1 MTHAP
6 SRPVAAAD
14 PEERS
19 LEHLGRY
26 RELAAF
32 QDEPRQMR
40 SGAVGK
46 VGRLRLGFEHRRGRT
61 GLVTME
67 RQAPLLVQRPLYWDE
82 SVPDMACLMIIHSSG
97 SVLQGDRFEVRI
109 DVGAGARAH
118 VTTQAATKV
127 HQMDANYA
135 AQVQEVT
142 VASGGYL
149 EYLPGLTIPHRHARY
164 VTDTRVTIPTDATM
178 LLSETVMPGR
188 KYHGDGEL
196 FAYDVLSSAVRVQ
209 RPDGRRLFTE
219 KLLVEPPR
227 RDVRAVGVMGGF
239 DVFGTVYALTGTET
253 AERVLART
261 PPSYEPDAVVSGAT
275 RLPNGAGVVLRVLG
289 MESGP
294 VRERMRAFWDVVRQ
308 ETLGVGVPKAFLWE

>member
-1 MTHAP
+1 MTDAP
-6 SRPVAAAD
+6 ATGAIQDR
-14 PEERS
+14 EERS
-19 LEHLGRY
+19 LERLGRL

-32 QDEPRQMR
+32 QGEPRQMR

-46 VGRLRLGFEHRRGRT
+46 SGRLRLGFEHRRGRT
-61 GLVTME
+61 ALVTME
-67 RQAPLLVQRPLYWDE
+67 RQAPLLVQRPLYWDTAL
-82 SVPDMACLMIIHSSG
+82 PDMACLMIIHSSG

-135 AQVQEVT
+135 AQLQEIT

-164 VTDTRVTIPTDATM
+164 VTDTQVTIPSDATM

-188 KYHGDGEL
+188 KYHADGEL
-196 FAYDVLSSAVRVQ
+196 FEYDVFSSTVRAQ
-209 RPDGRRLFTE
+209 RPDGRSLFTE
-219 KLLVEPPR
+219 KLLVEPSR
-227 RDVRAVGVMGGF
+227 GTVRATGVMGDF
-239 DVFGTVYALTGTET
+239 DVFGTVYVLAS
-253 AERVLART
+253 ADIADRVLTCT
-261 PPSYEPDAVVSGAT
+261 PPSYEPDEVVSGAT

-289 MESGP
+289 QESGP
-294 VRERMRAFWDVVRQ
+294 VRERMREFWDVVRQ

>member
-1 MTHAP
+1 MTDAP
-6 SRPVAAAD
+6 AASSALAD
-14 PEERS
+14 PEVRSVER
-19 LEHLGRY
+19 LGHSP
-26 RELAAF
+26 ELAAF

-46 VGRLRLGFEHRRGRT
+46 VGRLRLGFEHRRGSTR
-61 GLVTME
+61 LVTME
-67 RQAPLLVQRPLYWDE
+67 RQAPLLVQRPLYWDR
-82 SVPDMACLMIIHSSG
+82 SLPDMACLMIIHSSG

-109 DVGAGARAH
+109 DVGSGAQAH

-135 AQVQEVT
+135 AQAQEVT

-164 VTDTRVTIPTDATM
+164 VTDTRVVIPPDATM

-196 FAYDVLSSAVRVQ
+196 FEYDVFSSTVRAQ
-209 RPDGRRLFTE
+209 RPDGERLFTE

-227 RDVRAVGVMGGF
+227 QGVRTVGVMGGF
-239 DVFGTVYALTGTET
+239 DVFGTVYVLTSTDI
-253 AERVLART
+253 ADRVMART
-261 PPSYEPDAVVSGAT
+261 PASYEPDAVVSGAT
-275 RLPNGAGVVLRVLG
+275 RLPNEAGVVLRVLG
-289 MESGP
+289 FESGP
-294 VRERMRAFWDVVRQ
+294 VRARMREFWDVVRQ
-308 ETLGVGVPKAFLWE
+308 EALGVGVPSAFLWE

>member
-1 MTHAP
+1 MDAP
-6 SRPVAAAD
+6 PAPGLVTD
-14 PEERS
+14 PEARS
-19 LEHLGRY
+19 LERLGRY
-26 RELAAF
+26 PELAAF

-97 SVLQGDRFEVRI
+97 SVLQGDRFDVRI
-109 DVGAGARAH
+109 DVGSGARAH

-142 VASGGYL
+142 VAPGGYL
-149 EYLPGLTIPHRHARY
+149 EYLPGLTIPHRDARY
-164 VTDTRVTIPTDATM
+164 VTDTRVIIPPDATM

-188 KYHGDGEL
+188 KYHDDGEL
-196 FAYDVLSSAVRVQ
+196 FEYDVFSSTVRVQ

-219 KLLVEPPR
+219 KLLIEPPR
-227 RDVRAVGVMGGF
+227 HSVRATGVMGGF
-239 DVFGTVYALTGTET
+239 DVFGTVYALTSVEV
-253 AERVLART
+253 ADRVMART

-275 RLPNGAGVVLRVLG
+275 PLPNDAGVVLRVLG

-294 VRERMRAFWDVVRQ
+294 VRARMRAFWDVVRQ
-308 ETLGVGVPKAFLWE
+308 ETLGVGVPRAFLWE

>member
-1 MTHAP
+1 ME
-6 SRPVAAAD
+6 V

-19 LEHLGRY
+19 LERLGRL

-61 GLVTME
+61 ALVTME

-97 SVLQGDRFEVRI
+97 SVLQGDRFDVRI
-109 DVGAGARAH
+109 DVGSGARAH

-135 AQVQEVT
+135 AQLQEVT

-149 EYLPGLTIPHRHARY
+149 EYLPGLTIPHRNARY
-164 VTDTRVTIPTDATM
+164 VSDTRVTIPADATM

-188 KYHGDGEL
+188 KYHAEGEL
-196 FAYDVLSSAVRVQ
+196 FEYDVFASTVRAQ
-209 RPDGRRLFTE
+209 RPDGRPLFTE

-227 RDVRAVGVMGGF
+227 RTVRATGVMGGF
-239 DVFGTVYALTGTET
+239 DVFGTVYAMTSPEI
-253 AERVLART
+253 ADRVMART

-289 MESGP
+289 AESGP

-308 ETLGVGVPKAFLWE
+308 ETLGVGVPRAFLWEQ

>member
-6 SRPVAAAD
+6 AAAPDRD
-14 PEERS
+14 PEAGS
-19 LEHLGRY
+19 LERLGRL

-46 VGRLRLGFEHRRGRT
+46 TGRLRLGFEHRRGRT
-61 GLVTME
+61 ALVTME

-82 SVPDMACLMIIHSSG
+82 SVPEMACLMIIHSSG
-97 SVLQGDRFEVRI
+97 SVLQGDRFDVRI
-109 DVGAGARAH
+109 DIGSGARAH

-135 AQVQEVT
+135 AQTQEVT
-142 VASGGYL
+142 VAPGGYL

-164 VTDTRVTIPTDATM
+164 VTDTRITIPSDATL

-188 KYHGDGEL
+188 KYHANGEL
-196 FAYDVLSSAVRVQ
+196 FAYDVLSSTVHAR
-209 RPDGRRLFTE
+209 RPDGTRLFTE

-227 RDVRAVGVMGGF
+227 RSVRAIGVMGGF
-239 DVFGTVYALTGTET
+239 DVFGTMYALTSPDI
-253 AERVLART
+253 AERVMART
-261 PPSYEPDAVVSGAT
+261 PPSFEPDAVVSGAT

-289 MESGP
+289 VESGP
-294 VRERMRAFWDVVRQ
+294 VRERMRVFWDVLRQ
-308 ETLGVGVPKAFLWE
+308 ESLGVGVPKAFLWE